1 MKLAKP
7 LRSIHSLDQNPLQNE
22 TDSKAPKRKSNILRV
37 NGIVKV
43 IFQWPSIAGL
53 MTMSCIVLSEY
64 ELDIFY
70 IFDFILNIINQIKVS
85 REGCNNSSL
94 KKCIFL
100 CSR

>member
-43 IFQWPSIAGL
+43 IFQ
-53 MTMSCIVLSEY
+53 
-64 ELDIFY
+64 
-70 IFDFILNIINQIKVS
+70 
-85 REGCNNSSL
+85 
-94 KKCIFL
+94 
-100 CSR
+100 